1 MKFYTLPKLLTL
13 LFVSQLSVGFSNI
26 KTNPYTIEI
35 QEDSLIEFNGYF
47 NFKYLPEK
55 DQIHLEIAELDKEFL
70 YVNSLSKGIGN
81 NDIGLDRGQLGNE
94 RIVYFKR
101 AGNKILMIQPN
112 YKYRSTSS
120 NALEKRSIEEAFAK
134 SVLFG
139 FPIAAEKDGV
149 ITIDL
154 TPFLMQDAHGV
165 SQRLERAKQG
175 NYRVDTSRSAISLD
189 RTRAFPQN
197 VEFDVMLT
205 FTGQAKGRL
214 IQSVTPTPDAVTVHQ
229 HHSFVA
235 LPDDNY
241 TPRRFDPRSGG
252 IGFRF
257 YDYTT
262 PVSESTLQEYIIR
275 HRLEKK
281 DPTAALSEA
290 VEPIVYYLDN
300 GTPEPV
306 RSALLEGGRWWN
318 QAFEAAGYKDAF
330 QVKILPAD
338 ADPLDVRY
346 NVIQWVHRS
355 TRGWSYGASVVDP
368 RTGEIIKGHVS
379 LGSLRIRQDYMI
391 ALGLTQDPFM
401 GEAQQNEAA
410 LQMALARIR
419 QLSAH
424 EIGHTLGFAHN
435 FAASAKNRASVMDY
449 PHPTLSLENDQISYA
464 NAYDTGIGDW
474 DKISVAYSYSD
485 FPQGVDEN
493 QALTNLLENSARDGF
508 RFISDS
514 DARPLGGAHP
524 IAHLWDNGADPT
536 TELELLMRIRKK
548 ALNNLSL
555 AHLRT
560 NETYTQLEDRMV
572 PLYLLHRYQVEA
584 VVKLIG
590 GVDYDYAVKGGIS
603 YTTKAV
609 PAQQQ
614 KHAVQALINTLQ
626 PDALMLPQSLLE
638 ILPPRAFGSPR
649 SRESF
654 QSQTG
659 VTFDPFALAHTTSHA
674 ILGMMFHPERATR
687 LQQQAYLDG
696 RQWSLAATI
705 DQLTTTFFMD
715 NSKKGYAAGLQ
726 EVVQANLIEHLMLL
740 GQTAE
745 VPSSVR
751 ATVFDKL
758 RNLKTSLSKNKQLAQ
773 APYFAQRINQYLS
786 NYQLQES
793 PEVPKIPDGSPIGS
807 IACDF
812 ETVWK

>member
-13 LFVSQLSVGFSNI
+13 LFVSLLSVGFSNL

-35 QEDSLIEFNGYF
+35 LGDSSVDFKGYF

-55 DQIHLEIAELDKEFL
+55 GQIHLEIAELDKEFL

-112 YKYRSTSS
+112 YKYRSSSS

-139 FPIAAEKDGV
+139 FPIAAEKNGV

-165 SQRLERAKQG
+165 SQRLERSKQG

-235 LPDDNY
+235 LPDDKY

-391 ALGLTQDPFM
+391 ALGLTQDPFK
-401 GEAQQNEAA
+401 GEAQQNEMA

-726 EVVQANLIEHLMLL
+726 EVVQANLIEHLMQL
-740 GQTAE
+740 GQMAE

-758 RNLKTSLSKNKQLAQ
+758 SNLKTSLSKNKQLAQ

-786 NYQLQES
+786 NYELQES
-793 PEVPKIPDGSPIGS
+793 LEVPKIPDGSPIGS

>member
-13 LFVSQLSVGFSNI
+13 LFVSQLSVGFSNL

-35 QEDSLIEFNGYF
+35 LGDSSVDFKGYF

-55 DQIHLEIAELDKEFL
+55 GQIHLEIAELDKEFL

-112 YKYRSTSS
+112 YKYRSSSS

-139 FPIAAEKDGV
+139 FPIAAEKNGV

-165 SQRLERAKQG
+165 SQRLERSKQG

-235 LPDDNY
+235 LPDDKY

-391 ALGLTQDPFM
+391 ALGLTQDPFK
-401 GEAQQNEAA
+401 GEAQQNETA

-726 EVVQANLIEHLMLL
+726 EVVQANLIEHLMQL
-740 GQTAE
+740 GQMAE

-758 RNLKTSLSKNKQLAQ
+758 SNLKTSLSKNKQLAQ

-786 NYQLQES
+786 NYELQES
-793 PEVPKIPDGSPIGS
+793 LEVPKIPDGSPIGS

>member
-1 MKFYTLPKLLTL
+1 
-13 LFVSQLSVGFSNI
+13 
-26 KTNPYTIEI
+26 
-35 QEDSLIEFNGYF
+35 
-47 NFKYLPEK
+47 
-55 DQIHLEIAELDKEFL
+55 
-70 YVNSLSKGIGN
+70 
-81 NDIGLDRGQLGNE
+81 
-94 RIVYFKR
+94 
-101 AGNKILMIQPN
+101 
-112 YKYRSTSS
+112 
-120 NALEKRSIEEAFAK
+120 
-134 SVLFG
+134 
-139 FPIAAEKDGV
+139 
-149 ITIDL
+149 
-154 TPFLMQDAHGV
+154 
-165 SQRLERAKQG
+165 
-175 NYRVDTSRSAISLD
+175 
-189 RTRAFPQN
+189 
-197 VEFDVMLT
+197 
-205 FTGQAKGRL
+205 
-214 IQSVTPTPDAVTVHQ
+214 
-229 HHSFVA
+229 
-235 LPDDNY
+235 
-241 TPRRFDPRSGG
+241 
-252 IGFRF
+252 
-257 YDYTT
+257 
-262 PVSESTLQEYIIR
+262 
-275 HRLEKK
+275 
-281 DPTAALSEA
+281 
-290 VEPIVYYLDN
+290 
-300 GTPEPV
+300 
-306 RSALLEGGRWWN
+306 
-318 QAFEAAGYKDAF
+318 
-330 QVKILPAD
+330 
-338 ADPLDVRY
+338 
-346 NVIQWVHRS
+346 
-355 TRGWSYGASVVDP
+355 
-368 RTGEIIKGHVS
+368 
-379 LGSLRIRQDYMI
+379 
-391 ALGLTQDPFM
+391 
-401 GEAQQNEAA
+401 
-410 LQMALARIR
+410 
-419 QLSAH
+419 
-424 EIGHTLGFAHN
+424 N

-524 IAHLWDNGADPT
+524 IAHLWDNGANPT

-614 KHAVQALINTLQ
+614 KQAVQALINTLQ

-687 LQQQAYLDG
+687 LQQQAYLEG

-726 EVVQANLIEHLMLL
+726 EVVQANLIEHLMQL
-740 GQTAE
+740 GQMAE

-758 RNLKTSLSKNKQLAQ
+758 SNLKTSLSKNKQLAQ

-786 NYQLQES
+786 NYELHES

>member
-35 QEDSLIEFNGYF
+35 QEDSSIDFNGYF

-112 YKYRSTSS
+112 YKYRSSSS

-139 FPIAAEKDGV
+139 FPIAAEKNGV

-165 SQRLERAKQG
+165 SQRLERSKQG

-235 LPDDNY
+235 LPDDKY

-391 ALGLTQDPFM
+391 ALGLTQDPFK
-401 GEAQQNEAA
+401 GEAQQHEAA

-536 TELELLMRIRKK
+536 TELELLMRIRNK

-726 EVVQANLIEHLMLL
+726 EVVQANLIEHLMQL
-740 GQTAE
+740 GQMAE

-758 RNLKTSLSKNKQLAQ
+758 SNLKTSLSKNKQLAQ

-786 NYQLQES
+786 NYELQES
-793 PEVPKIPDGSPIGS
+793 LEVPKIPDGSPIGS